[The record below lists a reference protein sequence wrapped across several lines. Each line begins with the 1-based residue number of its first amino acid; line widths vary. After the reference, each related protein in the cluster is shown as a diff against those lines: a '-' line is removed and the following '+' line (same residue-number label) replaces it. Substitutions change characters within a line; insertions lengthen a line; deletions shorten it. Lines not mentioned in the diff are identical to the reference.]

1 MKQTVK
7 FAFLL
12 VILAALAL
20 PGTALA
26 RSLQDDRVVAGG
38 SFTLQAGETQ
48 DGNLL
53 ILGGTVTLEEGSLVN
68 GDVVLMGGTLAVD
81 GIVDGN
87 IIGIGGVVSLRDNAV
102 VNEDVTTIGATL
114 NREQGSVVSGQ
125 VVNGF
130 RAPFQFSIPG
140 RVQVPDRPDVHLRLS
155 PLWDG
160 IWFLFRT
167 FMWAALAVLLVMFLP
182 NQAERTARAVVDQ
195 PVLAGAVGLL
205 TAVVAPLLLIAMAI
219 TIILIPV
226 SLAGGVVLAIAWFL
240 GRIALGLEI
249 GRRIAL
255 NARQDWPLAIA
266 AGIGTFV
273 LTFVIDGID
282 LIVPCVGWLF
292 PALVG
297 MVGLGGV
304 LLTRFG
310 TQNYPSGAAAYP
322 AYPPA
327 PPPAAPPGPPPLAPS
342 QPPSSPPGAT
352 IYEAPEPPA
361 IPPASPAP
369 EPGPAKESPGPE

>member
-1 MKQTVK
+1 MKQTIM

-26 RSLQDDRVVAGG
+26 RSLHDDRVVAGG
-38 SFTLQAGETQ
+38 TFTLRDGEVQ

-53 ILGGTVTLEEGSLVN
+53 ILGGAVTLEEGSLVN
-68 GDVVLMGGTLAVD
+68 GDVVLMGGTLAID
-81 GIVDGN
+81 GTVNGN
-87 IIGIGGVVSLRDNAV
+87 IVGIGGVVSLRSHAV
-102 VNEDVTTIGATL
+102 VHGDVTTMAATL
-114 NREQGSVVSGQ
+114 NREQGAIVSGQ
-125 VVNGF
+125 VVTGF
-130 RAPFQFSIPG
+130 RPPIQFAFPG
-140 RVQVPDRPDVHLRLS
+140 GVQVPDVPNVQLRLT

-182 NQAERTARAVVDQ
+182 NQTERTAQAVVDQ

-240 GRIALGLEI
+240 GRIALGLEV

-255 NARQDWPLAIA
+255 NFRQDWPLAIA

-273 LTFVIDGID
+273 LTLVIDGID
-282 LIVPCVGWLF
+282 LLIPCVGWMF
-292 PALVG
+292 PVLVG
-297 MVGLGGV
+297 MLGLGGV

-310 TQNYPSGAAAYP
+310 TQAYPPITGVYP

-327 PPPAAPPGPPPLAPS
+327 SPPPPPPVPPQPPAGSRGANIYEPPTPPAAPPS
-342 QPPSSPPGAT
+342 
-352 IYEAPEPPA
+352 
-361 IPPASPAP
+361 
-369 EPGPAKESPGPE
+369 EPGPGEESP